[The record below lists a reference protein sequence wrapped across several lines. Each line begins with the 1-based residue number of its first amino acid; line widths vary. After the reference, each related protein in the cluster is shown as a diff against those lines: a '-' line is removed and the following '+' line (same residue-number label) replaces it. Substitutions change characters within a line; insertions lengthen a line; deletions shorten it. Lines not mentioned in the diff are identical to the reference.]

1 MNRFKKL
8 LIIKES
14 KPNGYFC
21 RFTKCMQFRIILLAF
36 FALSSLRAFTQEVKV
51 YDTFDDFVHELNK
64 KDDKVYVV
72 NFWATWCAPC
82 VKELP
87 YFEELGKKYPNVEIL
102 LVSLDFKNQLDSRLK
117 PFLAKKSLESRV
129 VVMGDP
135 KANSWID
142 RVDPDWSGTVPATVV
157 YRKNKKKFFEKEFN
171 SLSELEEIVLPFL
184 K

>member
-1 MNRFKKL
+1 MKNTIVFSL
-8 LIIKES
+8 L
-14 KPNGYFC
+14 
-21 RFTKCMQFRIILLAF
+21 LLFSNAIF
-36 FALSSLRAFTQEVKV
+36 SQEVAI
-51 YDTFDDFVHELNK
+51 FDNYSNLENAILK
-64 KDDKVYVV
+64 KENTIYVV

-87 YFEELGKKYPNVEIL
+87 FFEELGKKYPNVEIL

-117 PFLAKKSLESRV
+117 PFLAQKSLESRV